1 MSAGGLRKVS
11 NRVFAAYGVGLNRAE
26 MAKHCPT
33 AKLIGTTKLKNFNL
47 AFRGGNAC
55 AVATIEKTKGG
66 SVPALLWEITSQDE
80 TAIDRWIGVPD
91 LYRKA
96 TVKARWNGAMTDA
109 FVYIVIGNKPPN
121 RPSAIYYSTLLEGYK
136 AAGFDTEILKAA
148 VQVNSADGATS

>member
-1 MSAGGLRKVS
+1 MS

-33 AKLIGTTKLKNFNL
+33 AKPIGTNEFKNLNL
-47 AFRGGNAC
+47 VFRGGNAC

-80 TAIDRWIGVPD
+80 ASLDRWIGVPD
-91 LYRKA
+91 QYRKA
-96 TVKARWNGAMTDA
+96 TVKARWNGAVKDA
-109 FVYIVIGNKPPN
+109 FVYILIGNKPQN
-121 RPSAIYYSTLLEGYK
+121 KPSAFYYSTLLEGYK

-148 VQVNSADGATS
+148 VQVKSADVATS